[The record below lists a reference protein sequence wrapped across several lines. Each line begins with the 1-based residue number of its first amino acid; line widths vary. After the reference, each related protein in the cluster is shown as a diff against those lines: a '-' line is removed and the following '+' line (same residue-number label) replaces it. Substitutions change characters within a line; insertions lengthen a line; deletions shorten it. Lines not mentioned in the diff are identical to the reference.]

1 MTESTASP
9 ATPAPREIAHVL
21 IPVLR
26 WTPEDGFASAR
37 PLIEEALALG
47 VGGFLLTGGEQD
59 AVRTLAKELQ
69 RRSRMPLLIAAD
81 FERGAGQQVRGA
93 TGLPPLAAI
102 AALNDL
108 ESLRRAARL
117 TAREARTMGV
127 NWNLA
132 PVGDLDLSDD
142 NPIIGT
148 RALGRDARAVAPV
161 VAAWVEACQAEGVLG
176 CAKHFPG
183 LGRALTDP
191 HVARVD
197 IGATADLLK
206 ESDLLPFRAAIG
218 AGVASIMTAHASY
231 AALDPSGVPATVSR
245 EILQW
250 LLRQQ
255 LKFDQLIVA
264 DAVTM
269 AGVGEGRAPAETT
282 VLALRA
288 GCDLVLDPGALDAA
302 CTAIETAL
310 AEGTLDKDRLR
321 LSARRRLKWAQW
333 ASPPNDW
340 RRPSGADA
348 AWGGLLAE
356 RVLLV
361 EHGPVPPAGT
371 VTEIGIVD
379 DDVEV
384 AEPDRVPRTVMVEG
398 MRLAGH
404 DARVVESP
412 TPASGSPFVIAV
424 FADYLPGKSRTTL
437 LEETRRTVARLI
449 QEAGARQRSVV
460 LVGFG
465 DPRLI
470 RQLGRAEPTIQAWSG
485 DRVMQLAAGR
495 MLLKKPR

>member
-1 MTESTASP
+1 MTESTVVA
-9 ATPAPREIAHVL
+9 AGPAPREVAHLLV
-21 IPVLR
+21 PVVR
-26 WTPEDGFASAR
+26 WTPEDGFTSAR
-37 PLIEEALALG
+37 PLIEEALAIG

-69 RRSRMPLLIAAD
+69 RRSRMPLLIASD

-93 TGLPPLAAI
+93 TGLPPVAAI

-132 PVGDLDLSDD
+132 PVADLDLSAD

-148 RALGRDARAVAPV
+148 RALGSEAPVVASV

-183 LGRALTDP
+183 FGRALADP
-191 HVARVD
+191 YVARVEVT
-197 IGATADLLK
+197 ASADLIK

-218 AGVASIMTAHASY
+218 AGVASIMTSHATY
-231 AALDPSGVPATVSR
+231 AALDPSGAPATISR

-269 AGVGEGRAPAETT
+269 TGVCEGRPPADTT

-288 GCDLVLDPGALDAA
+288 GCDLVLDPGSLEDACA
-302 CTAIETAL
+302 AIETAL
-310 AEGTLDKDRLR
+310 VDGTLDKDRLR

-356 RVLLV
+356 RVLMV
-361 EHGPVPPAGT
+361 EHGPLPPAGT

-379 DDVEV
+379 DDADV
-384 AEPDRVPRTVMVEG
+384 AEPDRVPRTVLVEG

-424 FADYLPGKSRTTL
+424 FSDYLPGKGRTHL
-437 LEETRRTVARLI
+437 REETHRAVARLI
-449 QEAGARQRSVV
+449 QEARARQRGVV
-460 LVGFG
+460 LVGCG
-465 DPRLI
+465 DPRFI
-470 RQLGRAEPTIQAWSG
+470 RQLG
-485 DRVMQLAAGR
+485 DRKSVV
-495 MLLKKPR
+495 